1 MVGDAGQHEHRTRYH
16 QDRSGRGTD
25 GHGHD
30 VLACLVLVQRGAA
43 STPPSIAPRSH
54 PRAPHTELG
63 IERSH
68 KSAVRRSRTT
78 AGTQFGRSNAAAE
91 AARTMLALGGAKA
104 ASAVSFYSLA
114 LGSAGRI
121 GPFQMERSKERLV
134 RNLTQEGSKNKSDA
148 SSVRW
153 KSVFAADRKLQ
164 IDWGEGKKK
173 FRRPPVRDMTLF
185 CASNYEPLESR
196 VVSRVVLD

>member
-1 MVGDAGQHEHRTRYH
+1 MTMAVCAPAATILVIARPVLMLAGISNHLSART
-16 QDRSGRGTD
+16 
-25 GHGHD
+25 
-30 VLACLVLVQRGAA
+30 AAVQRGTA

-54 PRAPHTELG
+54 PRAPHTALG
-63 IERSH
+63 IKRPH
-68 KSAVRRSRTT
+68 KSAVQRSRTT
-78 AGTQFGRSNAAAE
+78 TGTQFGRSNAAAE

-134 RNLTQEGSKNKSDA
+134 RNLTHEGNIFKGHA

-164 IDWGEGKKK
+164 IDWGEG
-173 FRRPPVRDMTLF
+173 
-185 CASNYEPLESR
+185 
-196 VVSRVVLD
+196 

>member
-1 MVGDAGQHEHRTRYH
+1 MGGIAAQSTAAWRQCRAAPAPSKREHRDHGRLCTCRY
-16 QDRSGRGTD
+16 DPDDSASGAHAGRHLQPLICSD
-25 GHGHD
+25 GGGP
-30 VLACLVLVQRGAA
+30 ARPA

-54 PRAPHTELG
+54 PRAPHTALG

-91 AARTMLALGGAKA
+91 AARTMLALGCAKA
-104 ASAVSFYSLA
+104 ASPVCGVLLQPGARIRWA
-114 LGSAGRI
+114 I

-134 RNLTQEGSKNKSDA
+134 RNLTQEGNIFKGHA

-153 KSVFAADRKLQ
+153 KSVFPADRELQ
-164 IDWGEGKKK
+164 IEWEEGK
-173 FRRPPVRDMTLF
+173 
-185 CASNYEPLESR
+185 
-196 VVSRVVLD
+196 

>member
-1 MVGDAGQHEHRTRYH
+1 MDQHQASENIVTMAVCAPAAMILMIARPVLMLAGISNHLSART
-16 QDRSGRGTD
+16 
-25 GHGHD
+25 
-30 VLACLVLVQRGAA
+30 AAVQRGAA

-54 PRAPHTELG
+54 PRAPHTALG

-164 IDWGEGKKK
+164 IDWGEG
-173 FRRPPVRDMTLF
+173 
-185 CASNYEPLESR
+185 
-196 VVSRVVLD
+196 

>member
-1 MVGDAGQHEHRTRYH
+1 MGGIAARSTAAWRRRRAAPAPSKREHRDHGRLCTCRC
-16 QDRSGRGTD
+16 DPDDSASGAHAGRHLQPLICSD
-25 GHGHD
+25 GGGP
-30 VLACLVLVQRGAA
+30 ARPA

-54 PRAPHTELG
+54 PRAPHTALG
-63 IERSH
+63 IKRPH
-68 KSAVRRSRTT
+68 KSAVQRSRTT
-78 AGTQFGRSNAAAE
+78 TGTQFGRSNAAAE

-153 KSVFAADRKLQ
+153 KSVFAAGRKLQ
-164 IDWGEGKKK
+164 IDWGEG
-173 FRRPPVRDMTLF
+173 
-185 CASNYEPLESR
+185 
-196 VVSRVVLD
+196 